1 MKIYIVT
8 QVCDEEYG
16 CTTNVGVFATR
27 EEAEQHLQKN
37 VEMYHAW
44 YMPDGEECLDMYI
57 EEWEVGGNQIS

>member
-8 QVCDEEYG
+8 QCCDNEYG
-16 CTTNVGVFATR
+16 CTENIGVFATR

-37 VEMYHAW
+37 A
-44 YMPDGEECLDMYI
+44 DMYI